1 MGNKCLKPEPTI
13 EVGRRGSRSNSLAKE
28 RTLSSTQNNG
38 GLIASNGTGVT
49 ESLESE
55 YGIGAKDQLDIDPY
69 ASGKDGHATGVAMPK
84 GAIEEVKDDDSDKGN
99 FLNNLDNEDS
109 ISFGDDSGKDND

>member
-1 MGNKCLKPEPTI
+1 MGNKCLKPTPTL
-13 EVGRRGSRSNSLAKE
+13 EFDRRGAGRKSSISTKG
-28 RTLSSTQNNG
+28 RTLSSTQDTNALD
-38 GLIASNGTGVT
+38 GLNAHGVT
-49 ESLESE
+49 GH
-55 YGIGAKDQLDIDPY
+55 GIGAKDQLNIDYY
-69 ASGKDGHATGVAMPK
+69 ASGKSFGLETRVVMPK